1 MNKKTA
7 FQISLIVLFIF
18 SCLIFY
24 KKYFFSDFTTEN
36 NQIDKI
42 IDTEK
47 NRTVKNKSEKTNV
60 IENLK
65 YVSED
70 LFGNTY
76 IITAETASFKKDL
89 ENQLELY
96 TVNAKIIQNNDDA
109 IIIYSGLADYD
120 KISNNT
126 IFKKN
131 VKIKYKDQ
139 ELNSNIVKLNFSLN
153 LIEIL
158 ENVYYVNKNTEIYAD
173 KAEIDLLNKK
183 MKISMINQK
192 DKVKISGKY

>member
-1 MNKKTA
+1 MDKKKTL
-7 FQISLIVLFIF
+7 QISLLILFILF
-18 SCLIFY
+18 CLIFY
-24 KKYFFSDFTTEN
+24 NKYFFSGVTYVDT
-36 NQIDKI
+36 QIDNKIDYEKNKI
-42 IDTEK
+42 IKNENEK
-47 NRTVKNKSEKTNV
+47 NNV

-70 LFGNTY
+70 FFGNTY
-76 IITAETASFKKDL
+76 IITAESASFKKDL

-96 TVNAKIIQNNDDA
+96 VVNAKIIQNEEDV
-109 IIIYSGLADYD
+109 ILIYSGLADYD
-120 KISNNT
+120 KITNNT
-126 IFKKN
+126 IFKEN
-131 VKIKYKDQ
+131 VTINYKDQ
-139 ELNSNIVKLNFSLN
+139 ELNSNIVKLNFSKN

-158 ENVYYVNKNTEIYAD
+158 ENVYYKNKNTEIYAD

>member
-1 MNKKTA
+1 MDKKKT
-7 FQISLIVLFIF
+7 FQISLIVLLIF

-24 KKYFFSDFTTEN
+24 KQYFFSNLTTEN
-36 NQIDKI
+36 TQIDKI
-42 IDTEK
+42 IDKEENK
-47 NRTVKNKSEKTNV
+47 TVKDKSEKTNA

-76 IITAETASFKKDL
+76 IITAESASFKKDL

-96 TVNAKIIQNNDDA
+96 VVNAKIIQNNDDA
-109 IIIYSGLADYD
+109 ILIYSGLADYD

-126 IFKKN
+126 IFKED
-131 VKIKYKDQ
+131 VIIKYKDQ
-139 ELNSNIVKLNFSLN
+139 ELNSNIVKLNFSTN
-153 LIEIL
+153 QIEIL
-158 ENVYYVNKNTEIYAD
+158 ENVRYTNKSTEIYAE
-173 KAEIDLLNKK
+173 KAEIDLLDKK